1 MYLLH
6 QIPEEQ
12 ATVFQ
17 HIEGPISNPTLK
29 CPVVERENQES
40 KRAKAVKLN
49 VNADGVEDTL
59 SKTTIATTCTTSA
72 SKKVFFQRLWSV
84 DDEIAIL

>member
-1 MYLLH
+1 MYPFH
-6 QIPEEQ
+6 QIQEDR

-29 CPVVERENQES
+29 CPVVESKNREL
-40 KRAKAVKLN
+40 KRAKAVKVK

-59 SKTTIATTCTTSA
+59 NKTTTATTCTTSV
-72 SKKVFFQRLWSV
+72 SKNVFFQRLWSV
-84 DDEIAIL
+84 DERL